1 MELWLCY
8 NSSANKKETE
18 MSEHIRNIL
27 SLGWPEGLDWLWIL
41 LIALLVF
48 GGKKLPEI
56 ARSIGRS
63 LSEFKKGIKE
73 AEEGKDEVIDEVKK
87 VKDDLVKETKKSSG
101 LDEPGTSV

>member
-1 MELWLCY
+1 MLWVE
-8 NSSANKKETE
+8 KRRPK
-18 MSEHIRNIL
+18 MSEHIRNFIAI
-27 SLGWPEGLDWLWIL
+27 GWPQGLDWLWIL

-73 AEEGKDEVIDEVKK
+73 AEETKNELEDDVKK
-87 VKDDLVKETKKSSG
+87 VKDDVVKETKKASG
-101 LDEPGTSV
+101 LDESDLND